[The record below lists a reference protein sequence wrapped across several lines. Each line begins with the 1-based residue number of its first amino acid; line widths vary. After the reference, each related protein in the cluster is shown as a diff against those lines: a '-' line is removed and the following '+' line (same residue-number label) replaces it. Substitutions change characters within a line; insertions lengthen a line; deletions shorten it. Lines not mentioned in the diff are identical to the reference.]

1 MIRSMTGFGRC
12 EAGDGTQKI
21 TVEIKSVNHRY
32 QDITIKMPKKLNCF
46 ESAVRSLL
54 KAYIQRGKLDI
65 FIAYE
70 DCAENKILLKYNKE
84 IAKEY
89 VKYMRQMAEDFALPL
104 ELDASKLCACP
115 EVLLMEAQEIDQE
128 QLWQLLEQAIK
139 EAAEQFVDTRIREGE
154 QLWKDLMGK
163 LDQMSDYVDLIQ
175 QRAPQ
180 ILTEYRR
187 RLSDKMHELLGD
199 TQIDES
205 RLLTEVAIFADKIC
219 TDEEIVRLKSHINNM
234 RDTFQMEGSVGKNLD
249 FIAQEMN
256 REANTIL
263 SKANDI
269 EVSKIAI
276 NLRATIEKVREQVQ
290 NIE

>member
-12 EAGDGTQKI
+12 EAADGTQKV

-32 QDITIKMPKKLNCF
+32 QDIAIKMPKKLNCF
-46 ESAVRSLL
+46 ESAVRNLL

-70 DCAENKILLKYNKE
+70 DCAENKILLKYNRE
-84 IAKEY
+84 IAGEY
-89 VKYMRQMAEDFALPL
+89 VKHMRQMAEDFSLPL
-104 ELDASKLCACP
+104 ELTASRLCSCP
-115 EVLLMEAQEIDQE
+115 EVLFMEAQEIDKE
-128 QLWQLLEQAIK
+128 QLWQLMEQAIK

-154 QLWKDLMGK
+154 QLYRDLIGK
-163 LDQMSDYVDLIQ
+163 LDQMSDYVDQIQ

-187 RLSDKMHELLGD
+187 RLSDKMQELLGD
-199 TQIDES
+199 TQVDES

-234 RDTFQMEGSVGKNLD
+234 RETFQMEGSVGKNLD

>member
-12 EAGDGTQKI
+12 ETADGTQKI

-32 QDITIKMPKKLNCF
+32 QDIAIKMPKKLNCF
-46 ESAVRSLL
+46 ESAVRNLL

-70 DCAENKILLKYNKE
+70 DCSENQILLKYNKE
-84 IAKEY
+84 LAAEY

-104 ELDASKLCACP
+104 ELNASRLCACP
-115 EVLLMEAQEIDQE
+115 EVLLMEAQEIDKE

-139 EAAEQFVDTRIREGE
+139 EAAEQFVDTRVWEGE

-163 LDQMSDYVDLIQ
+163 LDQMSVYVDQIQ

-234 RDTFQMEGSVGKNLD
+234 RETFQMEGSVGKNLD

>member
-12 EAGDGTQKI
+12 ETADGTQKI

-32 QDITIKMPKKLNCF
+32 QDIAIKMPKKLNCF
-46 ESAVRSLL
+46 ESAVRNLL
-54 KAYIQRGKLDI
+54 KSYIQRGKLDI

-70 DCAENKILLKYNKE
+70 DCAEDRILVKYNKE
-84 IAKEY
+84 LAGEY

-104 ELDASKLCACP
+104 DLTASKLCACP
-115 EVLLMEAQEIDQE
+115 EVLLMEAQEIDSE
-128 QLWQLLEQAIK
+128 QLWHLLEQAIK
-139 EAAEQFVDTRIREGE
+139 EAAEQFVDTRVREGE
-154 QLWKDLMGK
+154 QLWKDLMDK
-163 LDQMSDYVDLIQ
+163 LDQMSIYVDQIQ

-199 TQIDES
+199 MQIDES

-234 RDTFQMEGSVGKNLD
+234 RETFQMEGSVGKNLD